1 MSDTN
6 IVPVDLDPKNSKV
19 ARRTLLTTAY
29 FTLILANLNI
39 LSEQVSFFGVSI
51 ELDQDKLIALGQVST
66 FALFIVYIVKELPNL
81 NVLLHVR
88 TTRRINASHKFAR
101 NSLSGRLEMEY
112 RQPDQYDD
120 LPNSDI
126 QALEIQLKNEK
137 ESVDQRAANRSANL
151 TFISDVFSC
160 YIVPVLMAIPAISC
174 PTSLGQLLTYISKL

>member
-1 MSDTN
+1 LSDTN
-6 IVPVDLDPKNSKV
+6 IVPVDLDPKDSKV

-88 TTRRINASHKFAR
+88 ATRRINARHKFAR

-112 RQPDQYDD
+112 
-120 LPNSDI
+120 
-126 QALEIQLKNEK
+126 
-137 ESVDQRAANRSANL
+137 
-151 TFISDVFSC
+151 
-160 YIVPVLMAIPAISC
+160 
-174 PTSLGQLLTYISKL
+174 G